1 MLGFCLFWEG
11 SIFFFP
17 SKLKMPFLLGYNNL
31 STKAPGVVSFH
42 YQAST
47 AGPCTWRYEIHP
59 TFIFQCAQWSTSPYN
74 IFWSLSLMRKPP
86 NFYHC
91 MCPRTLIIFSPAI
104 IFQSVLLWDSM
115 WGSLLLLPLLFLFA
129 IKHLLL
135 NSLTLVTA
143 FIFGFRPFFHMSIS
157 LALSKKW
164 IQCPRQFSQPQR
176 EWALL
181 GGHPFGFI
189 GKSWN
194 LRGGMKSNFKI
205 SVFFPGMQ
213 FLFPSQP

>member
-1 MLGFCLFWEG
+1 MPIKYINSKLQCLVTNSTSHTIFCKDRRIIWFCLFWEG

-31 STKAPGVVSFH
+31 STKAPGVLSFH

-59 TFIFQCAQWSTSPYN
+59 TFILQCAQWSTSPYN

-104 IFQSVLLWDSM
+104 IFQSV
-115 WGSLLLLPLLFLFA
+115 
-129 IKHLLL
+129 
-135 NSLTLVTA
+135 N
-143 FIFGFRPFFHMSIS
+143 
-157 LALSKKW
+157 
-164 IQCPRQFSQPQR
+164 QFS
-176 EWALL
+176 
-181 GGHPFGFI
+181 FGTPCEVVSYCYLSCF
-189 GKSWN
+189 S
-194 LRGGMKSNFKI
+194 LQLNFYVWI
-205 SVFFPGMQ
+205 P
-213 FLFPSQP
+213 